1 MKKTGKNGF
10 LIKIHICPKMGKM
23 GPKWPKNKVFWLFW
37 KNLSLVFAGFSLE
50 WKFIWLFVSL
60 VKSHMWENSGSEA
73 MDQNGPKMAQKWS
86 NIEFFLYFS
95 KFHYIF
101 LLDLIWNEI
110 L

>member
-1 MKKTGKNGF
+1 
-10 LIKIHICPKMGKM
+10 
-23 GPKWPKNKVFWLFW
+23 
-37 KNLSLVFAGFSLE
+37 
-50 WKFIWLFVSL
+50 
-60 VKSHMWENSGSEA
+60 MWENSGSEA

-95 KFHYIF
+95 KFHYMF